1 MVMHASFNSKNKS
14 GQADSTPV
22 EKCAYL
28 LIKSKEI
35 DYELS

>member
-1 MVMHASFNSKNKS
+1 MQKS
-14 GQADSTPV
+14 GQADGTPV

-28 LIKSKEI
+28 LIKSKET